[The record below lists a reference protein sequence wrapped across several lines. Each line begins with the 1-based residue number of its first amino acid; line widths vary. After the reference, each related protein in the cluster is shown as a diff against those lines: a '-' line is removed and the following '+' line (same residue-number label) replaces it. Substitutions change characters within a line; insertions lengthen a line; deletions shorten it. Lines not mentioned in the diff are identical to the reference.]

1 MGPAARERRAGKPP
15 CCCVNL
21 LAAKVQAP
29 GSPAAKVEFM
39 NLREVAIFNGDR
51 YRVPQCVQRI
61 DHRATHGWQ
70 LRYGGTRLYS
80 DHSND
85 GSGAESAL
93 ALATRELIRR
103 IGMLDAPTTLQ
114 SAPSANKTSGLPP
127 GISGPIVRLRAG
139 GRARDCSLAVLLP
152 RFGELPL
159 RRSVYIATESTFTQ
173 AKLRAAIKRAVAMRA
188 EAEAAYRK
196 AATRARRAEARVMKA
211 MLAAGDFSRR
221 ARRPLR
227 KAA

>member
-1 MGPAARERRAGKPP
+1 
-15 CCCVNL
+15 
-21 LAAKVQAP
+21 
-29 GSPAAKVEFM
+29 M
-39 NLREVAIFNGDR
+39 NLREVEIFNGDR

-85 GSGAESAL
+85 GSGAEASL
-93 ALATRELIRR
+93 ALATKELIRR
-103 IGMLDAPTTLQ
+103 IGTLEAPTTLQ
-114 SAPSANKTSGLPP
+114 RGPSAGKSSSLPP

-152 RFGELPL
+152 RFGEVPL

-173 AKLRAAIKRAVAMRA
+173 AKLRAAIKRAVVMRA
-188 EAEAAYRK
+188 EAEAAYRD
-196 AATRARRAEARVMKA
+196 AATHARRAEAKVMRK
-211 MLAAGDFSRR
+211 MLVAGEFRRR
-221 ARRPLR
+221 AGRPSRPLK